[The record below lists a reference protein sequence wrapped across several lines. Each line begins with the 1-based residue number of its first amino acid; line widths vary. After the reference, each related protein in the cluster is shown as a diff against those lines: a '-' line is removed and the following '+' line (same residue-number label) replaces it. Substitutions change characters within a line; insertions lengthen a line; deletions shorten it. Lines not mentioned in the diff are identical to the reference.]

1 MRKQRVASLAS
12 HLEQSAEA
20 WERILGGGSG
30 NSALAV
36 FGRVEAIARSWA
48 ALQRLVLLPFDL
60 NYAELATI
68 GMLRTSPPEWQRSP
82 TELRSLVGQTSAG
95 MTRILDKL
103 EKEGFVRRVE
113 HPEDGR
119 RVDIVLTPR
128 GARVAEE
135 SYRALLVA
143 EKELLL
149 PLSKVRRG
157 ELVRALDALLVAF
170 AAHGE

>member
-1 MRKQRVASLAS
+1 MRKDRFSSLAA

-20 WERILGGGSG
+20 WERILGEGSG

-36 FGRVEAIARSWA
+36 FGRLEALVRTWA
-48 ALQRLVLLPFDL
+48 ALQRLVLLPFGL

-68 GMLRTSPPEWQRSP
+68 GMLRTSPPDLQCSP

-103 EKEGFVRRVE
+103 EEEGFVRRIE
-113 HPEDGR
+113 HAEDGR

-128 GARVAEE
+128 GARIAEE
-135 SYRALLVA
+135 SYRALLAA
-143 EKELLL
+143 ESELLGR
-149 PLSKVRRG
+149 LSKAKRG

-170 AAHGE
+170 AEHGE